1 MWILLIFV
9 VVCFIVGDVLVK
21 KSKLGLIFKK
31 KKEFIMI
38 KDWINE
44 CLLVIIY

>member
-21 KSKLGLIFKK
+21 KSKLGLIFI
-31 KKEFIMI
+31 KEL
-38 KDWINE
+38 INDYR
-44 CLLVIIY
+44 LN